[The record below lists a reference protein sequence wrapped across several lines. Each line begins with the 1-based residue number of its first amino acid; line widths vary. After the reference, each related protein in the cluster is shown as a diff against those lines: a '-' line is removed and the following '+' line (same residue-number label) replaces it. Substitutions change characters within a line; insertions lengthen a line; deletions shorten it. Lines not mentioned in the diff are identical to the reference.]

1 MKHLVQRPL
10 PDELLTSALVRT
22 CRRTGLPIGTV
33 ARELTGGRK
42 WSPGF
47 FQASQLSDLARVMGT
62 QPMELLWH
70 HTVFPFASAFFE
82 ESVYRASLVSALATG
97 KAATGLGATTQGVS
111 DRARYRRFCVHCAR
125 EDAKRWGESY
135 WHRAHNLPGVLLCA
149 PHGSVLRQTELRTA
163 GTLGWTCAL
172 PHELN
177 GERVLRNKPNA
188 FDMNLALR
196 AVALLSRP
204 VDSKTG
210 RQSTWYRAELIR
222 QGLLSTTRQI
232 NVQQL
237 VAWVSAVG
245 DLGGGKAIRLGFS
258 EKDSDL
264 LWLGLMSQPKVAIP
278 FAPLKHLVFET
289 ALALG
294 GRDKTI
300 VAACDSTSTG
310 TGTDGRRVL
319 DHVSSGPSGRPAA
332 ELDKQYAGAV
342 EALARAYARRGERI
356 GVCNALKEAGCWS
369 AFRHARKRFPRVG
382 KVVEGL
388 RRKVV

>member
-22 CRRTGLPIGTV
+22 CRRTGLQIGTV

-47 FQASQLSDLARVMGT
+47 FQASQLTDLARVIGT

-70 HTVFPFASAFFE
+70 HTVFPFASAFFD
-82 ESVYRASLVSALATG
+82 ESVYSASLVSALATG

-111 DRARYRRFCVHCAR
+111 DRARYRRFCVQCAR

-135 WHRAHNLPGVLLCA
+135 WHRAHNLPGVLLCV

-163 GTLGWTCAL
+163 GTLGWSCAL

-177 GERVLRNKPNA
+177 GERVLRNRPNA
-188 FDMNLALR
+188 FDTNLAQR

-204 VDSKTG
+204 ADAKVG
-210 RQSTWYRAELIR
+210 RRSIWYRDQLVR

-245 DLGGGKAIRLGFS
+245 DLGGGKARRLGFS

-294 GRDKTI
+294 GPNKSI
-300 VAACDSTSTG
+300 AVGSDSMRTSA
-310 TGTDGRRVL
+310 DGRLAL
-319 DHVSSGPSGRPAA
+319 DHVSSGPSGRPAVG
-332 ELDKQYAGAV
+332 LDKQYAAAV
-342 EALARAYARRGERI
+342 EALARSYARRGERI
-356 GVCNALKEAGCWS
+356 GVCDALKEAGCWS